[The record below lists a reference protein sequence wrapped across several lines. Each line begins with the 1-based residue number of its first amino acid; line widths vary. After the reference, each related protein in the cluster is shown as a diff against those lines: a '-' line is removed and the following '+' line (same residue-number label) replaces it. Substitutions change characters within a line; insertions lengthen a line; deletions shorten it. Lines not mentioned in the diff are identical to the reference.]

1 MGKYDS
7 SKTRVQPV
15 FNELIRR
22 MGVSADWLP
31 ALLGLPEYG
40 APEASVALEADPV
53 LKRQAWVGN
62 PASDEKEQS
71 LSPPLSLLSWLAR
84 SLTLPVGVTLDP
96 GNDVDRQRKKLIER
110 DPETIA
116 KALEMLKRHG
126 GSKKWYVLEGP
137 SQPDVYL
144 ETEKTIV
151 VIEGKRTET
160 GPTTHTTWMAG
171 RHQMLRNID
180 AAWEIRGRRNVYGFF
195 IVNGEDDN
203 ADSTEV
209 PALWQD
215 ASNATWSDEAI
226 ASSLPHRGPEEQ
238 RAIRNAFLGVTTW
251 QTVCR
256 KLALK
261 WPAQV

>member
-1 MGKYDS
+1 MGQYDS
-7 SKTRVQPV
+7 SRTRVQPV
-15 FNELIRR
+15 FNELIIR
-22 MGVSADWLP
+22 MGTSAEWLS
-31 ALLGLPEYG
+31 ALLSLPECG
-40 APEASVALEADPV
+40 APEADAAVEPNPV
-53 LKRQAWVGN
+53 FQHHAWVGN

-71 LSPPLSLLSWLAR
+71 LSPPLSLLSWLVR
-84 SLTLPVGVTLDP
+84 NLRLLKGMKLDP
-96 GNDVDRQRKKLIER
+96 ANDVDRQRQQLIKR
-110 DPETIA
+110 NPETIA

-151 VIEGKRTET
+151 VIEGKRTEA

-171 RHQMLRNID
+171 RHQVLRHID
-180 AAWEIRGRRNVYGFF
+180 AAWEIRGKRNVYGFF

-203 ADSTEV
+203 ANSTEV
-209 PALWQD
+209 PAQWRE

-226 ASSLPHRGPEEQ
+226 ASSLPHRGPQEQ

-251 QTVCR
+251 QTVCQ

-261 WPAQV
+261 WPE